1 MKVRGLSA
9 AASMGLAIVLGLS
22 GCGGTDPVPD
32 PSPITNQDEGAAL
45 NEITPDQVA
54 FAEDL
59 IAQGVDEATAAGT
72 IEAAGYTYRVIMID
86 GESLPMTMDY
96 RLDRINLTLQDGIVV
111 DASWG

>member
-1 MKVRGLSA
+1 MSATKVRGISSA
-9 AASMGLAIVLGLS
+9 AS
-22 GCGGTDPVPD
+22 
-32 PSPITNQDEGAAL
+32 
-45 NEITPDQVA
+45 
-54 FAEDL
+54 
-59 IAQGVDEATAAGT
+59 T